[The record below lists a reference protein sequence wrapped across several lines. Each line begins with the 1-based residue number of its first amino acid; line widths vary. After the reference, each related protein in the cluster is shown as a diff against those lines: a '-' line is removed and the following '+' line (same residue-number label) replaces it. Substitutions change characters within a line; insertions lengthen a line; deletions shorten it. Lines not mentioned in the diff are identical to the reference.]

1 VFFSNPSQSVALA
14 GRLNRPRDYPI
25 AGKTLCRLHAA
36 DPEERSFYIAMSAA
50 RVVDL

>member
-14 GRLNRPRDYPI
+14 GCLNRPRDYPI

-36 DPEERSFYIAMSAA
+36 YLEERSSHMAMPAA
-50 RVVDL
+50 RGVDL